1 MAKPHQVLLIDN
13 DEQKRQFLEV
23 SLRRAGFEVTTASSH
38 QQALV
43 EVERSKPGLVLSE
56 LRAPNVDGVSLCKK
70 LKANQA
76 MASVPVL
83 FLAPDDREST
93 HAPARAAGADDI
105 VTKPA
110 FVRDIVERAQTLIA
124 NLEHHTD
131 AAPAAFPAFR
141 VSLHDVDLV
150 GLLEDVAER
159 VERFVIDLQQ
169 SDGGLGSLTVSN
181 GIIVHA
187 DFGHSKPREA
197 LQNLLRLSAGMVH
210 VRPGKTSHFR
220 TLTIPVKDCRQR
232 FVARDDAQTLSLK
245 ELEALHSALRSDR
258 LHLGQTDRTDELRL
272 GVEAGPAFVQ
282 ADIALQ
288 ERDDDVWSVDANWD
302 DISQDHLTREFQKS
316 TFEIDE
322 AAAQRPDVPDP
333 TRWIVGLAALTLT
346 VVFALHTA
354 MS

>member
-1 MAKPHQVLLIDN
+1 
-13 DEQKRQFLEV
+13 
-23 SLRRAGFEVTTASSH
+23 
-38 QQALV
+38 
-43 EVERSKPGLVLSE
+43 
-56 LRAPNVDGVSLCKK
+56 
-70 LKANQA
+70 

-150 GLLEDVAER
+150 GLLEDIAER
-159 VERFVIDLQQ
+159 VNVCHRPAAIRR
-169 SDGGLGSLTVSN
+169 GLGSLTVSN
-181 GIIVHA
+181 GIIVTQTSA
-187 DFGHSKPREA
+187 TASRAKHSELASSRRA
-197 LQNLLRLSAGMVH
+197 WSRS
-210 VRPGKTSHFR
+210 PGKTSHFR

-245 ELEALHSALRSDR
+245 ELEASAQCTAERPPAPR
-258 LHLGQTDRTDELRL
+258 QTDRTDELRL

-282 ADIALQ
+282 SGH
-288 ERDDDVWSVDANWD
+288 RPS
-302 DISQDHLTREFQKS
+302 RE
-316 TFEIDE
+316 
-322 AAAQRPDVPDP
+322 
-333 TRWIVGLAALTLT
+333 G
-346 VVFALHTA
+346 
-354 MS
+354 